1 VQEEIESAFRAA
13 GVPYRG
19 EDWAFFER
27 LRHLVLEQNAVMNL
41 TRITGAVEF
50 HVKHVLDS
58 LLPFHVA
65 EALAALGD
73 GLRVADVG
81 SGAGFPGLVL
91 ARARPSWRV
100 TLLERT
106 VKKASFLARTAE
118 ALRLHNVD
126 VVAKD
131 AREAGLDRACGLVT
145 ARAVGRLA
153 EVNRFAGPL
162 LAPRGLLVHYKGGG
176 LEADEIEEGQA
187 VARRLRLTQSPPLPY
202 ALPPDQARALVL
214 VVNPPRRRKRGEPSP
229 PS

>member
-1 VQEEIESAFRAA
+1 MQEEIESAFLAA
-13 GVPYRG
+13 GIPYGG
-19 EDWAFFER
+19 EEWAFFER

-58 LLPFHVA
+58 LLPFRAV
-65 EALAALGD
+65 EALSALGD

-106 VKKASFLARTAE
+106 LKKAAFLARTAE
-118 ALRLHNVD
+118 ALRLHNVE
-126 VVAKD
+126 VVARD
-131 AREAGLDRACGLVT
+131 AREAGLDRACALVT

-153 EVNRFAGPL
+153 EVTRFAGPL
-162 LAPRGLLVHYKGGG
+162 LAPKGLLVHYKGGQ
-176 LEADEIEEGQA
+176 LEAREVGEGGTA
-187 VARRLRLTQSPPLPY
+187 AKRLRLVQHAPAAYL
-202 ALPPDQARALVL
+202 LPPDQARSVVI
-214 VVNPPRRRKRGEPSP
+214 VVNPPRRRKRAEEPP